1 MLSQLYIKNI
11 AVISKA
17 SIDFT
22 DGLNVFTGET
32 GAGKTILVNAINAVL
47 GERASKDLIRTGE
60 TKAEISALFTDL
72 GPEAEKEL
80 EDAGY
85 SAEDDGSVLLYR
97 EISADGKTACK
108 INGRPATVSILRRVS
123 AFLINIHGQHDNQQL
138 LSPQK
143 HLAFIDC
150 YGELGGLMAEYRAA
164 YHSWQE
170 TKREFAELNTDE
182 AEKAHRIDLLQYQIA
197 EIEQAALEPGE
208 EEELQSQRRLLQN
221 GVTVTEA
228 LGGSVALLDG
238 DGENPGLMEQFG
250 DLSNRMTEAAN
261 YMDEAAGA
269 GERIADMYYELES
282 LTMDI
287 RRMLDNFDCDAR
299 RLDEVEERLDLI
311 HSFKKK
317 YGNDIPAMLGFCD
330 KARQELARI
339 ETSGERAAF
348 LEKETAR
355 LRSEAEKRAEKLSK
369 ARRKAAD
376 AFVKAV
382 GGELEFLDMPSVRL
396 TVEMG
401 KKELGTDGAD
411 ALELMISA
419 NVGEAAK
426 SLSRIAS
433 GGELSRI
440 MLSIKNVMA
449 DHDEV
454 GTMIFDE
461 IDTGVSGRAAQ
472 KIGRKLAQVAGN
484 RQVIV
489 VTHLAQVASC
499 AKNHLLISKKSDGGR
514 TFTSIT
520 PLERAER
527 VRELARITAG
537 EKISDLAL
545 RHAEEM
551 LRDNGH

>member
-182 AEKAHRIDLLQYQIA
+182 AEKARRIDLLQYQIA

-330 KARQELARI
+330 KAREELARI

-499 AKNHLLISKKSDGGR
+499 AKNHLLISKKSEGGR

-520 PLERAER
+520 PLEREER